1 MTAPERF
8 DWVWYG
14 VDSDGN
20 SHVSLG
26 RWQKHPCQFRYKFAD
41 PQPTEHDHRADLHDE
56 TKAQLADCEARLR
69 KAVEELKFIQI
80 NFTYFIARKP
90 QKMML
95 PETVQFVLDRI
106 NAVLAEIE
114 KGGV

>member
-41 PQPTEHDHRADLHDE
+41 PQPTEHDHRADLHDATE
-56 TKAQLADCEARLR
+56 RKLA
-69 KAVEELKFIQI
+69 KAVEALRGLLRFAENTVSELGII
-80 NFTYFIARKP
+80 LGSAYTAR
-90 QKMML
+90 
-95 PETVQFVLDRI
+95 
-106 NAVLAEIE
+106 AVLAEIE